1 MSNVATNCLSL
12 QSILVCS
19 HFAFCSDAL
28 AVASVVY
35 FFVYYF
41 WRDFNFERKGEKKH
55 QRGFMQRSN
64 TLQKHLYLPYTHLSV
79 RLKVSIT
86 MPLGWKEN
94 IMLILLPAC
103 SDGYRKL
110 VITLQSTRP
119 KKNKD
124 GKNHC
129 DSKHHKSVVSARLG
143 DKKKKQKT
151 KATLRCYGLFER
163 RRAAA
168 ARLRGSSVSEISL
181 QSLRL

>member
-19 HFAFCSDAL
+19 HFAFCSRSWSQAL
-28 AVASVVY
+28 FIFS
-35 FFVYYF
+35 FI
-41 WRDFNFERKGEKKH
+41 NFGEISILRERGKKKH

-94 IMLILLPAC
+94 IMLMLLPAC

-124 GKNHC
+124 ARNHC
-129 DSKHHKSVVSARLG
+129 DSKHHKSVISARLG
-143 DKKKKQKT
+143 DKNKNKKQKQLCGVT
-151 KATLRCYGLFER
+151 ACLSD
-163 RRAAA
+163 A
-168 ARLRGSSVSEISL
+168 GSEDPA
-181 QSLRL
+181 